1 MKGARSSEGEGD
13 NASAAWAHAWL
24 PLHCK
29 KRSKLKMKV
38 EREILH
44 SVCKVILNIF
54 AHTTSHIHYTVL
66 YLEQES

>member
-1 MKGARSSEGEGD
+1 MKGAHSSEGEGD

-24 PLHCK
+24 PHHCK
-29 KRSKLKMKV
+29 ERSEFKLKV

-44 SVCKVILNIF
+44 SMYKVINIY
-54 AHTTSHIHYTVL
+54 APTTSHTHYTVL